1 MAKFS
6 SLAIVLF
13 IGALRFLSVAHCDD
27 FHVEGKIYCDTCRCG
42 FETRVSE
49 PIKGAKVGLECK
61 NREGGHVTFTG
72 EGETDASGTYSIA
85 VNGDHEEDVC
95 EVITKESPVE
105 DCNVPVQGRSRGR
118 VAITGNNGIP
128 SPVRYVNSLG
138 FLKKEPLSE
147 CPKVIAELG
156 LTPEDIKIDYM

>member
-6 SLAIVLF
+6 SLAVVLL
-13 IGALRFLSVAHCDD
+13 IGALCFLSVAHCDD

-118 VAITGNNGIP
+118 VAITANNGIP

-138 FLKKEPLSE
+138 FLRKEPLSE

-156 LTPEDIKIDYM
+156 LTPEDIKIEYM

>member
-6 SLAIVLF
+6 SLAFILL
-13 IGALRFLSVAHCDD
+13 IGALCFLSVAHCDD

-42 FETRVSE
+42 FETKVSE
-49 PIKGAKVGLECK
+49 PIKGAKVALECK

-72 EGETDASGTYSIA
+72 DGETDASGTYSIA
-85 VNGDHEEDVC
+85 VNGDHEDDVC
-95 EVITKESPVE
+95 EVTAKESPVE
-105 DCNVPVQGRSRGR
+105 DCNEPVKGRSTGR

-138 FLKKEPLSE
+138 FLKKEPLSS
-147 CPKVIAELG
+147 CGKVIAELD
-156 LTPEDIKIDYM
+156 LTPEDIMVARM